1 MSRQVKV
8 AGSRTT
14 PVMSGPP
21 SGQPSLAIKFTSA
34 GLAACSAEIATVP
47 FDTAKVRL
55 QLQGEQRGAT
65 TTELGAKPDPRDTAQ
80 LRRGVNAMKYR
91 GLTGTIATMCRE
103 EGPRSLYNGLAPG
116 LHRQLVFAS
125 IRIGL
130 YDDVKRIYA
139 DAFKDQSVNPD
150 DSVPVGVRVAAG
162 VTTGAFAIT
171 CAQPTDVV
179 KVRMQAQRGGALV
192 RYASPTHAYRAIATN
207 EGVRGLW
214 KGLLPNIARNS
225 IVNAA
230 ELVTYDMVKET
241 ILRQKLLSDNMT
253 CHFVSAFGAGFC
265 ATVVASPVDVVKTR
279 FMNSGSGIYRGATHC
294 AMCML
299 RENGLTAFYKGFMP
313 AFIRLAS
320 WNVVMFMCFEQFKR
334 AMMARDAS
342 PLELLHVAPT
352 KSPVG
357 LQKLVQ
363 QVNYNRDLTK

>member
-1 MSRQVKV
+1 MSAQ
-8 AGSRTT
+8 G
-14 PVMSGPP
+14 
-21 SGQPSLAIKFTSA
+21 SGQPSLAIKFSSA
-34 GLAACSAEIATVP
+34 GLAACAAEIATFP

-55 QLQGEQRGAT
+55 QLQGEQRTTTTGLGAT
-65 TTELGAKPDPRDTAQ
+65 VDSGDSALLK
-80 LRRGVNAMKYR
+80 RGVKQALKYR
-91 GLTGTIATMCRE
+91 GMSGTIATMCRE
-103 EGPRSLYNGLAPG
+103 EGPRSLYRGLAPG

-139 DAFKDQSVNPD
+139 EAFTGRSVPPDESVN
-150 DSVPVGVRVAAG
+150 VGIRVAAG

-179 KVRMQAQRGGALV
+179 KVRMQAQRGGGAPV
-192 RYASPTHAYRAIATN
+192 RYASPTHAYRAIATA

-214 KGLLPNIARNS
+214 KGLMPNIARNC

-230 ELVTYDMVKET
+230 ELVTYDIVKET
-241 ILRQKLLSDNMT
+241 LLRRKLLSDNMV

-299 RENGLTAFYKGFMP
+299 QENGLTAFYKGFMP
-313 AFIRLAS
+313 AFIRLGS

-334 AMMARDAS
+334 ILTETRDAR
-342 PLELLHVAPT
+342 PLELLQVTPAA
-352 KSPVG
+352 SPAG

-363 QVNYNRDLTK
+363 QVQYNRDLNK